1 MDVKLD
7 TAAHTISGHSTIKY
21 VNHSPDI
28 LDRIHINLYA
38 NSFQEGTVKHREY
51 LAGLGRASRGTKF
64 KKGMDPYFSQYD
76 ITNFTINQNDVALAD
91 SFRID
96 DTILTSKLAMALASG
111 DSLVIELDWV
121 HHVGEFAERAGR
133 IGEQYNFAHWYPK
146 MVVYDENGWF
156 DEPFHAEGEFYGEF
170 GTFDVTYGCTQRV
183 HHWCHR
189 CGFKWGSW
197 MGRSAGGYESTIF
210 RLAERIQEEP

>member
-1 MDVKLD
+1 MKPIFLFIALNLSSLFSGEYWQQFVRYRMDVKLD

-21 VNHSPDI
+21 VNYSPDI

-51 LAGLGRASRGTKF
+51 LAGLGRTSRGTKF

-121 HHVGEFAERAGR
+121 HPCR
-133 IGEQYNFAHWYPK
+133 
-146 MVVYDENGWF
+146 
-156 DEPFHAEGEFYGEF
+156 
-170 GTFDVTYGCTQRV
+170 
-183 HHWCHR
+183 
-189 CGFKWGSW
+189 
-197 MGRSAGGYESTIF
+197 
-210 RLAERIQEEP
+210 